1 VLEFV
6 AQEMKEFWNQPAVA
20 KTTLMLDYENLP
32 VELFPEKAADQRSVR
47 VDEALIIDALVV
59 RQKRGL
65 SEVEVAVR
73 HAFDQFFAHLERFDQ
88 YVESGLVRYADF
100 HAYLRYWLGILANAD
115 SGLKSERLVSAV
127 RDFLVAFEY
136 RGVLRLFD
144 RYKAQMAAEG
154 RR

>member
-1 VLEFV
+1 MLEFV

-32 VELFPEKAADQRSVR
+32 VELFPEKPADQRSVR

-73 HAFDQFFAHLERFDQ
+73 
-88 YVESGLVRYADF
+88 
-100 HAYLRYWLGILANAD
+100 
-115 SGLKSERLVSAV
+115 
-127 RDFLVAFEY
+127 DFLVAFEY